1 MSDKKSY
8 EPHIR
13 GLVDFVSAAFDEGSR
28 QVEQVHRKIADVP
41 FSVLKKI
48 KPIAPISSV
57 VHTVEKKITHTAYD
71 TVRLVGKVGAQVV
84 QNALPTDPVRHG
96 IAAPE
101 YKTDQKSLPRGRK
114 GR

>member
-1 MSDKKSY
+1 MSKKKSY

-13 GLVDFVSAAFDEGSR
+13 GLVDLVSATVDEGSR
-28 QVEQVHRKIADVP
+28 QVETVHRKIADVP

-57 VHTVEKKITHTAYD
+57 VHVVEKKITHSAYD
-71 TVRLVGKVGAQVV
+71 TVRLVSKVGAQIVHNV
-84 QNALPTDPVRHG
+84 LPTDPTRQG

-101 YKTDQKSLPRGRK
+101 YKYDTNTTRK
-114 GR
+114 PKKP